1 MSVLGGCRI
10 LQDTPSPFH
19 VHRGQ
24 GHLAQT
30 LFLILIT
37 LVGAVLLLVL
47 DKQHH
52 ERFHSPGITSSVDMF
67 CSLSPVLLSF
77 LHFFQAHGFRSDQNH
92 GCMIRSIDIVLFS
105 RCNQHPL
112 LCSHLNFLLIRE
124 FTEAGKRNRRIYCIQ
139 LSDRVLMDA
148 SGDGATGMMSCSPSL
163 IWPEMHELNC
173 RWAV

>member
-24 GHLAQT
+24 GHLAQA
-30 LFLILIT
+30 LFPHFDNACWCC
-37 LVGAVLLLVL
+37 VVACVQVL

-52 ERFHSPGITSSVDMF
+52 ERFHSPGITSSFDMF

-77 LHFFQAHGFRSDQNH
+77 LHFFHAHGFRSDQNH

-112 LCSHLNFLLIRE
+112 LCSLLNFLLIRE
-124 FTEAGKRNRRIYCIQ
+124 FTLLC
-139 LSDRVLMDA
+139 
-148 SGDGATGMMSCSPSL
+148 SGSWEKEQEDILHT
-163 IWPEMHELNC
+163 
-173 RWAV
+173 VK

>member
-30 LFLILIT
+30 LFPHFDNACWCC
-37 LVGAVLLLVL
+37 VVACVL

-67 CSLSPVLLSF
+67 CSLSP
-77 LHFFQAHGFRSDQNH
+77 
-92 GCMIRSIDIVLFS
+92 
-105 RCNQHPL
+105 
-112 LCSHLNFLLIRE
+112 
-124 FTEAGKRNRRIYCIQ
+124 EAGKRNRRIYCIQ
-139 LSDRVLMDA
+139 LSDIVLMDA
-148 SGDGATGMMSCSPSL
+148 SGDGANRNDVLFAVLSL
-163 IWPEMHELNC
+163 
-173 RWAV
+173 A